1 MNLLSIQRDMAR
13 AVMTPLTPSE
23 RMRNAG
29 HDGRSQR
36 TVANGIIKANDRLT
50 SFERL
55 EIYNRQYWFR
65 VLSGFSEDFPGLR
78 AVLGDPLFDKIAQAY
93 LRDCPSRSFSMR
105 NIGAQLASWLTTHP
119 NFAGPRQQL
128 ALDMVRLEW
137 AEINAFDGKRYDPL
151 KAEDLTD
158 TSSAKLRLKLQP
170 HLSLLDL
177 KYPVDDLVLRVRK
190 DSTEVSIASNTLS
203 ERHKDKRS
211 VSVVPLLKH
220 TPIFLAV
227 HRMDEDVYFRR
238 LEQKEFAIL
247 SRLRNGKSL
256 GAAIEGVLRK
266 SAMPDEGC
274 LLLIQK
280 WFQNWSALGWF
291 CRGTTDPTNS

>member
-13 AVMTPLTPSE
+13 AVMMPLTPSE

-29 HDGRSQR
+29 PDGQSQR
-36 TVANGIIKANDRLT
+36 TVANAIIKPNDRLT

-78 AVLGDPLFDKIAQAY
+78 AVLGDRLFDKIAQAY

-105 NIGAQLASWLTTHP
+105 NIGVQLEGWLRTHP

-151 KAEDLTD
+151 KAEDLANTNP
-158 TSSAKLRLKLQP
+158 AKLRLKVQP
-170 HLSLLDL
+170 HLTLLNL
-177 KYPVDDLVLRVRK
+177 RYPVDDLLLQIRQ
-190 DSTEVSIASNTLS
+190 DSTEGNVASNAFI
-203 ERHKDKRS
+203 ERQKSKRILAI
-211 VSVVPLLKH
+211 PLLKRM
-220 TPIFLAV
+220 PLFLAV

-238 LEQKEFAIL
+238 LERKEFAIL
-247 SRLRNGKSL
+247 CGLRNGKSP
-256 GAAIEGVLRK
+256 GAAIECVLRN
-266 SAMPDEGC
+266 SALADEES
-274 LLLIQK
+274 LLLVQK
-280 WFQNWSALGWF
+280 WFQNWSALGLF
-291 CRGTTDPTNS
+291 YSEMSEFS